1 MFRLWASVSP
11 SVKGEGQWRW
21 PQRSLCPDGKPSVGI
36 WSTLFRESPNLP
48 QAASVS
54 HSAWFCFHEAKP
66 TSWVTQK
73 PGARPGWGGSA
84 ELKQGDELRVGYL
97 GRTCRVLVTSSVYK
111 GERVG
116 GLQAPPHRPLDILTL
131 QRGPEQGLLKSKA
144 QGRGLS
150 YPVLTQ
156 GLMCL
161 RAGIQLLVSP
171 PPNLVLGL
179 TDPPSG
185 ASESP
190 RKEEG
195 TFPFVS

>member
-1 MFRLWASVSP
+1 MKASGGGLRDPSALTASLVLAFGALYSVNPQTCPRQLQFPTVPGSVSTRP
-11 SVKGEGQWRW
+11 SRQ
-21 PQRSLCPDGKPSVGI
+21 
-36 WSTLFRESPNLP
+36 
-48 QAASVS
+48 
-54 HSAWFCFHEAKP
+54 
-66 TSWVTQK
+66 SWVTQK
-73 PGARPGWGGSA
+73 PGARPCWGGSA
-84 ELKQGDELRVGYL
+84 ELKQGDELRDGYL

-116 GLQAPPHRPLDILTL
+116 GLQASPHRPLDILTP

-156 GLMCL
+156 GLMNL
-161 RAGIQLLVSP
+161 RAGIQLLVCP
-171 PPNLVLGL
+171 PPNMVLGL